1 LYETQ
6 FHRCFTAIAVKIII
20 VVWNDVLFTD
30 CHWWHEVHLN
40 IYIELCCISYKSF
53 TSISDFDIFLQCT
66 EWWYVW
72 PQGESFYNPYIPG
85 VIEQLDKL
93 GLVEESDGAR
103 VIYVEGVNIP
113 LIAVKRDGGYNYF
126 STDLASLWLVLPY
139 RFFVHIFE

>member
-1 LYETQ
+1 MKHNST
-6 FHRCFTAIAVKIII
+6 
-20 VVWNDVLFTD
+20 DVLQQLQWKLSLLCEMMFYLPTVID
-30 CHWWHEVHLN
+30 GMGCIW
-40 IYIELCCISYKSF
+40 IYILNYVALVTKVLLQSVILTF
-53 TSISDFDIFLQCT
+53 FLQCT